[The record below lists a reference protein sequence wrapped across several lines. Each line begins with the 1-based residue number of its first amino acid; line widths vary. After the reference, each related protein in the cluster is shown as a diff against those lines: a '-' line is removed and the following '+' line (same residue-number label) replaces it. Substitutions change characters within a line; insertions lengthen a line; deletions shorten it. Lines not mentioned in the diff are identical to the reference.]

1 MTDELSSGGA
11 AYDTDGTETPLEIP
25 AELPILPLRDTVLF
39 PNSFMPLAVARE
51 ASVRLID
58 EATATGRMIGVF
70 TQREAATEE
79 PLQEDLYTIGTA
91 THIHKMFKLPDGSLR
106 LIVQGLAR
114 IRLDGIAQTRPYLR
128 GAVSAAEEVLRDE
141 DHLEIDALQ
150 RNIKSNFQQVV
161 SLSPLLSDDLQALA
175 VNITDPGKLADFI
188 ASSLTTI
195 GTAVK
200 QEVLD
205 TLDIRAR
212 MDSLNRL
219 LIKELEVLELG
230 SKIQSQVQSEVGKNQ
245 REYFLREQMKAIQKE
260 LGEGDEQ
267 AKEIDELRSKIEAA
281 GMPESVKK
289 ETLRE
294 LDRLSKM
301 PVAAAE
307 YTVSRT
313 YLDWIVAL
321 PWSRR
326 TEDAIDLK
334 RTKEVLDADHSGL
347 EKVKDRVLEY
357 LAVRKLNPDVKGP
370 ILCFLGPPGVG
381 KTSLA
386 RSIANSL
393 GRKFVRVSLGGM
405 RDEAEIRGHRRTYI
419 GALPGQVIQGLRR
432 AESKNPVF
440 ILDEI
445 DKLGADFRGDPA
457 SALLEVLDPE
467 QNNTF
472 RDHYLDVPFDL
483 SEVLF
488 LTTANVLD
496 PVPPALRDRMEV
508 LELAGYTEEEK
519 LKIALEHLIAKQVK
533 NHGLTEA
540 YVEFTEPAIRSVIRN
555 YTREAGVRNLEREIG
570 ALCRK
575 IARRRAEGD
584 ETKVTVT
591 AELVNEFLGA
601 PTFLDEEIENRT
613 KDPGVAVGLAWTPAG
628 GEVLFVEASRM
639 QGAGSLTLTGH
650 LGDVMKESARTA
662 LSWFRSN
669 APHYGVDPAFYKDAE
684 IHLHV
689 PSGAIPKDGP
699 SAGVT
704 MVAAL
709 ASELTGRAVRGDVA
723 MTGEITLS
731 GRVLPVGGI
740 KEKVL
745 AARRH
750 GVTRSDPAAPERE
763 EHPRGPDR
771 GAAARADDSLRV
783 GNRRRA
789 RARSDPVVR
798 PDSRGA
804 SAARLLRQNDGELNG
819 SDHPQSHHR
828 LHIGDLAATDHIPDV
843 GQRECLRLDVFVF
856 VECGGFGRIG
866 EAGEAKEDHF
876 LVAITRCRVQRPEPD
891 DRCRHLPDLLMAL
904 APRRLFWRFPG
915 IDAARGELPE
925 PLADGVAILPDQ
937 DDVARFGDRNQHH

>member
-1 MTDELSSGGA
+1 MSDQEEPVVVEEAASVERLSIPDEM
-11 AYDTDGTETPLEIP
+11 PV
-25 AELPILPLRDTVLF
+25 LPLRDTVLF

-58 EATATGRMIGVF
+58 EATTEGRMIGVF
-70 TQREAATEE
+70 TQREATVEE
-79 PLQEDLYTIGTA
+79 PNQEDLYPIGTA

-114 IRLDGIAQTRPYLR
+114 VRLDRMVQTRPYLR
-128 GAVSAAEEVLRDE
+128 AAVTLADEVLRRE

-150 RNIKSNFQQVV
+150 RNIKSNFQHVV
-161 SLSPLLSDDLQALA
+161 SLSPLLSDDLQSLA
-175 VNITDPGKLADFI
+175 GNITDPGKLADFI
-188 ASSLTTI
+188 ASSLTTL

-200 QEVLD
+200 QEVLE
-205 TLDIRAR
+205 TLDIRSR
-212 MDSLNRL
+212 MDTLNRL

-245 REYFLREQMKAIQKE
+245 REYFLREQLKAIQKE
-260 LGEGDEQ
+260 LGEGDDQ
-267 AKEIDELRSKIEAA
+267 AKEIDELRSKIDAA
-281 GMPESVKK
+281 GMPEAVKK
-289 ETLRE
+289 EALRE

-313 YLDWIVAL
+313 YLDWLIAL
-321 PWSRR
+321 PWAKR

-334 RTKEVLDADHSGL
+334 KTKTVLDADHSGL

-386 RSIANSL
+386 KSIANSL

-445 DKLGADFRGDPA
+445 DKLGSDFRGDPA

-496 PVPPALRDRMEV
+496 PIPPALRDRMEV

-519 LKIALEHLIAKQVK
+519 LKIAMEHLVSKQIA
-533 NHGLTEA
+533 NHGLTPEQ
-540 YVEFTEPAIRSVIRN
+540 VEFTDSAIRAVIRG
-555 YTREAGVRNLEREIG
+555 YTREAGVRNLERELG

-575 IARRRAEGD
+575 VARRRAEGD
-584 ETKVTVT
+584 ESMVTITPDSVM
-591 AELVNEFLGA
+591 EMLGA
-601 PTFLDEEIENRT
+601 PRFLDEEIENRT

-628 GEVLFVEASRM
+628 GEVLFIEASRM
-639 QGAGSLTLTGH
+639 QGGGSLTLTGQ
-650 LGDVMKESARTA
+650 LGDVMKESGRTA
-662 LSWFRSN
+662 LSWFR
-669 APHYGVDPAFYKDAE
+669 AHAKRYGVDPSFYKDSE

-704 MVAAL
+704 MVTAL
-709 ASELTGRAVRGDVA
+709 ASELTGRPVRGDLA

-745 AARRH
+745 AARRL
-750 GVTRSDPAAPERE
+750 GITEVILP
-763 EHPRGPDR
+763 
-771 GAAARADDSLRV
+771 
-783 GNRRRA
+783 
-789 RARSDPVVR
+789 
-798 PDSRGA
+798 
-804 SAARLLRQNDGELNG
+804 RQNEKN
-819 SDHPQSHHR
+819 
-828 LHIGDLAATDHIPDV
+828 I
-843 GQRECLRLDVFVF
+843 
-856 VECGGFGRIG
+856 
-866 EAGEAKEDHF
+866 KED
-876 LVAITRCRVQRPEPD
+876 LTD
-891 DRCRHLPDLLMAL
+891 DL
-904 APRRLFWRFPG
+904 
-915 IDAARGELPE
+915 RGELTIHYVVHIE
-925 PLADGVAILPDQ
+925 EVLALALRPSSAQTHSGVVVDQ
-937 DDVARFGDRNQHH
+937 GIRETVQ